1 MLHDCGFFLIVE
13 ERMTVSQWQEARRNA
28 ERIRDSY
35 ERGLEIQKYSKKHEV
50 QEASPEEASLEEA
63 SPEEASL
70 EEASPE
76 EASLKE
82 PVESPPEV
90 FLTIDKVATRKN
102 RQCIV
107 GACIYSR

>member
-1 MLHDCGFFLIVE
+1 
-13 ERMTVSQWQEARRNA
+13 MTVSQWQEARRNA

-70 EEASPE
+70 
-76 EASLKE
+76 KE

>member
-1 MLHDCGFFLIVE
+1 
-13 ERMTVSQWQEARRNA
+13 MTVSQWQEARRNA

-35 ERGLEIQKYSKKHEV
+35 ERGLEIQKYSTKKHEV
-50 QEASPEEASLEEA
+50 QEASLEEASL
-63 SPEEASL
+63 EEASL

-82 PVESPPEV
+82 PVESLPEV